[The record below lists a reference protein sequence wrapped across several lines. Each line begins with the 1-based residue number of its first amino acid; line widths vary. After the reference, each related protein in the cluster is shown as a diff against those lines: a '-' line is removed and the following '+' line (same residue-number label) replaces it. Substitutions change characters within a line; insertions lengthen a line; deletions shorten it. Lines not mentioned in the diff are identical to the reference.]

1 MLKIGD
7 TVKVIAATD
16 DFADSK
22 KKREYIPIGTVCEV
36 TGIGHEIDGSP
47 FYEIQ
52 SMSTGDVF
60 LYSAI
65 WKKSLKRDIWNGLKM
80 NETHVS

>member
-1 MLKIGD
+1 M
-7 TVKVIAATD
+7 
-16 DFADSK
+16 
-22 KKREYIPIGTVCEV
+22 

-60 LYSAI
+60 YYLEEELEKGHMEWI
-65 WKKSLKRDIWNGLKM
+65 KD
-80 NETHVS
+80 E

>member
-60 LYSAI
+60 CYLEEELEKGHMEWI
-65 WKKSLKRDIWNGLKM
+65 KD
-80 NETHVS
+80 E

>member
-7 TVKVIAATD
+7 TVKVIAATE

-22 KKREYIPIGTVCEV
+22 KKREYIPVGTICKV
-36 TGIGHEIDGSP
+36 TGIEHEIDGSP

-60 LYSAI
+60 YYLEEELEKGHMEWI
-65 WKKSLKRDIWNGLKM
+65 KD
-80 NETHVS
+80 E